1 MRQFKRFTPVMEAEN
16 QMPDYAPAQNA
27 VQKPKVYDVLA
38 DIDKLVKKDNLS
50 KEYQQ
55 RSGQ

>member
-1 MRQFKRFTPVMEAEN
+1 MRQFKRFTPVMETEN
-16 QMPDYAPAQNA
+16 QMKDYAPAQNA
-27 VQKPKVYDVLA
+27 VQKPEVYDVLA